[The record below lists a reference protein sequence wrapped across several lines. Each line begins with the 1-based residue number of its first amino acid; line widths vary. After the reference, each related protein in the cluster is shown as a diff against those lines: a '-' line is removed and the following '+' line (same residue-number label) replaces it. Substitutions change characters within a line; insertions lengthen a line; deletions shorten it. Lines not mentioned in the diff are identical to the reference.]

1 MEMETSPIALLLVED
16 DPRDARL
23 AREMLVGLV

>member
-1 MEMETSPIALLLVED
+1 MEMETSPIALLVEG

-23 AREMLVGLV
+23 AREMVVGPV